1 MSHNIQAAQTMK
13 GWFIFEAFLLI
24 LLVLLLF
31 SYYRFRFLSHLV
43 TIVDRKIMATSTLM

>member
-24 LLVLLLF
+24 LLVLLF